1 MTVAEIMTAAAR
13 LVWNMQFDASAGSDH
28 SVSLDASVEDGG
40 ANLGFR
46 PMELLLVGLAG
57 CTAMD
62 VISILRKKRQ
72 TVSHYE
78 VRVHG
83 VRAETFPMVFTEIS
97 VEHRL
102 TGREIDPEAV
112 RRAIELSESRY
123 CGAGAMLGKIARL
136 THSFVIFV
144 DDTPQ
149 ASWRE
154 IGARPE
160 RDAKEA
166 ITVRG
171 ERP

>member
-1 MTVAEIMTAAAR
+1 MAEMMTAAAR
-13 LVWNMQFDASAGSDH
+13 LVWNMQFDATAGSGH

-72 TVSHYE
+72 VVSNYE

-83 VRAETFPMVFTEIS
+83 VRAEAHPMVFTQIT

-102 TGREIDPEAV
+102 TGRDIDPDAV

-123 CGAGAMLGKIARL
+123 CGAGAMLGKTARL
-136 THSFVIFV
+136 THSFVIFM
-144 DDTPQ
+144 DDTPH

-160 RDAKEA
+160 DDAKVT
-166 ITVRG
+166 ITVKG
-171 ERP
+171 E

>member
-1 MTVAEIMTAAAR
+1 MAETMTAAAR
-13 LVWNMQFDASAGSDH
+13 HVWNMQFDATAGSGH
-28 SVSLDASVEDGG
+28 SVPLDASVADGG
-40 ANLGFR
+40 ADLGFR

-72 TVSHYE
+72 AVSHYE
-78 VRVHG
+78 VRVQG
-83 VRAETFPMVFTEIS
+83 VRAETHPMVFTEIT

-102 TGREIDPEAV
+102 TGPAIDPDAV

-123 CGAGAMLGKIARL
+123 CGAGAMLGKSARL

-149 ASWRE
+149 ARWRE

-160 RDAKEA
+160 DDAKEA

-171 ERP
+171 E

>member
-1 MTVAEIMTAAAR
+1 MMTARAR

>member
-1 MTVAEIMTAAAR
+1 MAEMMTARAR
-13 LVWNMQFDASAGSDH
+13 LVWNMQFDATAGSGH

-57 CTAMD
+57 CAAMD
-62 VISILRKKRQ
+62 VIAILRKKRQ
-72 TVSHYE
+72 AVSHYE

-83 VRAETFPMVFTEIS
+83 MRAETHPMVFTEIA

-102 TGREIDPEAV
+102 TGQDIDPEAV

-123 CGAGAMLGKIARL
+123 CGAGAMLGKSARL

-149 ASWRE
+149 ARWRE
-154 IGARPE
+154 IDARPE
-160 RDAKEA
+160 SDPKDA
-166 ITVRG
+166 ITLRG
-171 ERP
+171 V